1 MFDVFTDETEVIIKD
16 GMANLYWYKG
26 DLHKAWISS
35 GVPSTAVD
43 RVKRLRDSSDKL
55 LTKRA
60 QMDALYEELRNGDYN
75 LRLKVS
81 RNFVR
86 ILIEQKSFVAQDSG
100 HQVQRAQ
107 LASFRLKEMLAKQHH
122 EEEVKQ
128 SVRKAAVRASE
139 DTYDMKLTKL
149 RDRFF
154 GAHSLAPQAK
164 GYELEKIFTEL
175 MNISGIPVEEP
186 FRIEGEQFDGAIK
199 YEGRFYLV
207 ELKWTATKTDP
218 AQIGH
223 FHYKLSGKMD
233 GRGLFISMEGFTDG
247 VLATLPKGK
256 ELTMMLLDGVHLANV
271 LSGRHTFRQLLD
283 HAIKSVAL
291 KGEILC
297 NHALR

>member
-1 MFDVFTDETEVIIKD
+1 MFDVFNDETEVIIKD

-35 GVPSTAVD
+35 GVPSAVVD
-43 RVKRLRDSSDKL
+43 GVKRLRDESGKS
-55 LTKRA
+55 LTKRG
-60 QMDALYEELRNGDYN
+60 QMDALYQKLRSGDYN

-100 HQVQRAQ
+100 HQVQKAQ
-107 LASFRLKEMLAKQHH
+107 LASFRLKEMLAKQQRDQ
-122 EEEVKQ
+122 EAKQ
-128 SVRKAAVRASE
+128 NVRKAAVRTPE
-139 DTYDMKLTKL
+139 ETYDSKLSKL

-154 GAHSLAPQAK
+154 AAHSLAPQAK

-175 MNISGIPVEEP
+175 MHISGIPVEEP

-207 ELKWTATKTDP
+207 ELKWTAAKTDP
-218 AQIGH
+218 AQVGH

-233 GRGLFISMEGFTDG
+233 GRGLFISMEGFSDG

-271 LSGRHTFRQLLD
+271 LTGRYTFKRLLD
-283 HAIKSVAL
+283 HAIKSIAL
-291 KGEILC
+291 KGEIFCSHDLG
-297 NHALR
+297 